1 MEKVY
6 ITGSSLTCALGNN
19 KSQSIN
25 KALQITQENYLTF
38 FNPEDPECF
47 QIKHSYST
55 QKEKFN
61 SIIETVVK
69 DAVKDADLTE
79 EEQKE
84 LHIFIGSTSMSM
96 AINEE
101 QCEKHFNQNDPK
113 MLQEIGYG
121 NIATFVENL
130 VNSPHKAIIIQT
142 ACTSTANCISYAKNY
157 MKKGKIKKALI
168 LGIELFNKS
177 TYDGFG
183 SLMLPSQSGI
193 YRPFD
198 KKSDGLILGESCS
211 AVILE
216 LEKRTPNDFEVI
228 DSQTTFDNHSI
239 TGSNP
244 TGEATLKCMQQ
255 LLDKNNM
262 DINDLTALKAHATGT
277 ENSNLSEAK
286 AIDALFEHYHSKC
299 DVIILKPYL
308 GHTLGSCGT
317 SETILL
323 CEFLKN
329 NILPATLNYEENY
342 SNITFTPLQETKKL
356 NKATILFQFI
366 GFGGSNTA
374 LLLSN
379 KEK

>member
-1 MEKVY
+1 MKKVY

-19 KSQSIN
+19 KSNSI
-25 KALQITQENYLTF
+25 KQALKITQNDYKKFFNPQKNSYFKIKHNYLT
-38 FNPEDPECF
+38 
-47 QIKHSYST
+47 H
-55 QKEKFN
+55 KEKFYA
-61 SIIETVVK
+61 IIKNIVQE
-69 DAVKDADLTE
+69 AIEDADLTQD
-79 EEQKE
+79 EQKQ
-84 LHIFIGSTSMSM
+84 LHIFIGSTSMSI

-101 QCEKHFNQNDPK
+101 QCDKYYNQDNPQ

-121 NIATFVENL
+121 NIATYVEEL
-130 VNSPHKAIIIQT
+130 INSEHKAVIIQT
-142 ACTSTANCISYAKNY
+142 ACTSTANCISYAKNL
-157 MKKGKIKKALI
+157 MKKGKIEKALV

-177 TYDGFG
+177 TYDGFK
-183 SLMLPSQSGI
+183 SLMLPSQSGV

-216 LEKRTPNDFEVI
+216 STKKTQNDFEVI
-228 DSQTTFDNHSI
+228 DSQITFDNYSI

-244 TGEATLKCMQQ
+244 NGEATLQCMKQ
-255 LLDKNNM
+255 LLNKNNM
-262 DINDLTALKAHATGT
+262 NIDDLTCIKAHATGT

-286 AIDALFEHYHSKC
+286 AIDALFESYNSKC

-323 CEFLKN
+323 CELIKN
-329 NILPATLNYEENY
+329 NTLPETLNYEQNY
-342 SNITFTPLQETKKL
+342 SDITFTPLQKTKKI
-356 NKATILFQFI
+356 NQATILLQFI

-379 KEK
+379 KD